1 MRQHGPDPELR
12 VAHVHWTAS
21 PVTGGVEVH
30 CSSLTEQLA
39 GAGLNTRLLSGTPEA
54 DTGEY
59 RPALDIGKKAG
70 DAGEIALLAEE
81 LAQFELALAAAELGF
96 AWQGEGPPDH
106 PAAVS
111 HWQAAAFCQWL
122 SARTGRL
129 VRLPSEREW
138 ERAARGSDARE
149 FPWGDRFDPA
159 CANTRESGAGT
170 TAPVGSFPRGASPYR
185 VLDMAGNLD
194 EWTITPYAPYPG
206 APGDVCAT
214 EDWALSPFVTRGGGF
229 NHTRDAARC
238 ARRHGVYDD
247 SPVGFRV
254 VSVSGAASG

>member
-1 MRQHGPDPELR
+1 MTKSTVEWIGIPAGTFVMGTAPDSVGMLADRHRDLGIPAGWFLKECPAR
-12 VAHVHWTAS
+12 
-21 PVTGGVEVH
+21 EVH
-30 CSSLTEQLA
+30 V
-39 GAGLNTRLLSGTPEA
+39 
-54 DTGEY
+54 
-59 RPALDIGKKAG
+59 PAFAISRNLVTNG
-70 DAGEIALLAEE
+70 
-81 LAQFELALAAAELGF
+81 ELALAAAELGF